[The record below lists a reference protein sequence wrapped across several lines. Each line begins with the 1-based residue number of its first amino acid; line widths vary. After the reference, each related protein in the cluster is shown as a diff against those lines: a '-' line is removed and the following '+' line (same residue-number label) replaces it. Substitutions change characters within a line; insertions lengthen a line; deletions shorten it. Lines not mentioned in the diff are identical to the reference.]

1 LTGLKTVSKLL
12 TDVLNVCNPH
22 LIESDQIEMNLT
34 ISKSKMKP
42 LSQITC
48 AVSIAIN
55 SIAAVAFDI
64 NTHAAMTAKA
74 VEQSKIT
81 SSPNTSNVLKKLGL
95 YDKDF
100 AIGSSYIDIGSLIKR
115 DTTGFEQKVIDDVGA
130 TQKTGLTLPASH
142 TIPGWI
148 IRGTIRE
155 DDNTIETAQGNSTG
169 SGDEPGGVFNRVY
182 GHFYDPVVNRGLTLG
197 LEVGAKSVD
206 WATDKSV
213 TANGRKNYYNVPA
226 AREAMWRALTLKEIL
241 PNGTLAQITP
251 IGGLVSYAAD
261 EAERKAYW
269 ATMFRAVGDVVHL
282 LQDAAQPQHTRND
295 THSGLGCVPGTG
307 ACVIGHASFFEYY
320 LAARTLR
327 ATQFRLPEGFASA
340 PPNSGALVQTNAAQ
354 LDYCCYTPPTFT
366 KYSDYFATG
375 TGAANA
381 NGKGLANYSN
391 RGFFSFG
398 TNIGS
403 FNRLNYPLP
412 DPNVLTDTVIS
423 GTALVGMTGAVVGDG
438 TATMK
443 FKQGMVIDSISGNVE
458 SNVKLSAYG
467 AFDQFLIEKSL
478 LPQYTLNYYN
488 YDDQARLLIPRAV
501 GYSAGLID
509 YFFRGELEIGLPDE
523 GVYALVDYSQQSTK
537 DIGGFNKVKLKLTNK
552 TPSISPSGGG
562 TTVEQNLMPSGTVV
576 AVAKFR
582 RNKCYIENTL
592 QGEVQAM
599 KVNGRTDQDIFD
611 NCRDVT
617 EEIVVSD
624 PVVLPGVLT
633 NGSTVPLTF
642 NFTNPNRIPINVM
655 DLYLQ
660 LVYRGPLGDE
670 ADAVVV
676 GTRDVSEPTFFTI
689 SNNTNY
695 QQNFA
700 PGAQDCEFVKRNAVE
715 GGPATKVDFKI
726 SLKNDLTTPIISTQL
741 LDNQYA
747 MFAAISEGP
756 IRLKASAQF
765 VNSLKQI
772 TPLDL
777 TVAST
782 PLPDSYFSAMEQQFV
797 MTDGS
802 LYVVNTPSYRVSQ
815 FNQTAAQTIR
825 LDLQPAPIFDK
836 VRGVYIDSGFATA
849 FHDFDSLCLPPQA
862 TGYTSVTR
870 YFSRYPGYSP
880 MVPKQLDSVLNF

>member
-1 LTGLKTVSKLL
+1 L
-12 TDVLNVCNPH
+12 TDAFNACNLYLIKSEKEMKIKKLNLNANAIALV
-22 LIESDQIEMNLT
+22 
-34 ISKSKMKP
+34 
-42 LSQITC
+42 
-48 AVSIAIN
+48 AWSILM
-55 SIAAVAFDI
+55 IADSNIATAFDTA
-64 NTHAAMTAKA
+64 THAAMTSEAIK
-74 VEQSKIT
+74 QSKIT
-81 SSPNTSNVLKKLGL
+81 AIPNTSPVLKKLGL

-100 AIGSSYIDIGSLIKR
+100 VIGSSYVDIGSSLYR
-115 DTTGFEQKVIDDVGA
+115 RNTTGFEQKIIDSVSN
-130 TQKTGLTLPASH
+130 TQFTGLTLPASH

-148 IRGTIRE
+148 VRGAVRE
-155 DDNTIETAQGNSTG
+155 DDNTLETKPGTPE
-169 SGDEPGGVFNRVY
+169 GDEPGGVFQRVY
-182 GHFYDPVVNRGLTLG
+182 GHFFDPVNDRALTIWPRTFG
-197 LEVGAKSVD
+197 PRSID
-206 WATDKSV
+206 WALV
-213 TANGRKNYYNVPA
+213 EGTAIPYTPYANTVVGQNHYNIPS
-226 AREAMWRALTLKEIL
+226 AREAMWRALTLKTRIFNDL
-241 PNGTLAQITP
+241 PLSNGGNSALTS
-251 IGGLVSYAAD
+251 VAAARED
-261 EAERKAYW
+261 ERKAYW

-295 THSGLGCVPGTG
+295 AHSGLGCVSVLETC
-307 ACVIGHASFFEYY
+307 ALGHASFFENY
-320 LAARTLR
+320 LAARTLQSGR
-327 ATQFRLPEGFASA
+327 FTLDEGLTATTTGTARRTTA
-340 PPNSGALVQTNAAQ
+340 PQ
-354 LDYCCYTPPTFT
+354 LLYTGYTPPTFAT
-366 KYSDYFATG
+366 YADYFSTG

-381 NGKGLANYSN
+381 SGKGIANYSN

-403 FNRLNYPLP
+403 NASYPLP
-412 DPNVLTDTVIS
+412 NANNLVDTTISGNQVIGMGGQQVYAGLATVTFKTGSVTDTV
-423 GTALVGMTGAVVGDG
+423 TGAV
-438 TATMK
+438 
-443 FKQGMVIDSISGNVE
+443 E
-458 SNVKLSAYG
+458 PNVKLSTYG
-467 AFDQFLIEKSL
+467 VFDEFLIKNAQP
-478 LPQYTLNYYN
+478 PQYTLNYYN

-537 DIGGFNKVKLKLTNK
+537 DTGGFNKVKLKLTNK

-642 NFTNPNRIPINVM
+642 NFTDLNRIPINVM

-660 LVYRGPLGDE
+660 VVYRGPLGDE

-695 QQNFA
+695 RQNFA
-700 PGAQDCEFVKRNAVE
+700 PGAKDCEFVKRSAVE

-741 LDNQYA
+741 LDNEYA

-756 IRLKASAQF
+756 IRLKARAQF
-765 VNSLKQI
+765 VNSQQQI

-782 PLPDSYFSAMEQQFV
+782 PLPDNYFSAMEQQFV
-797 MTDGS
+797 MNNGS

-836 VRGVYIDSGFATA
+836 VRGVYIDSGFAAA

-880 MVPKQLDSVLNF
+880 LLPKQLDSTPNF

>member
-1 LTGLKTVSKLL
+1 MKESILMNINHKLFTALTVMSLPSCV
-12 TDVLNVCNPH
+12 H
-22 LIESDQIEMNLT
+22 
-34 ISKSKMKP
+34 
-42 LSQITC
+42 
-48 AVSIAIN
+48 
-55 SIAAVAFDI
+55 AFDI
-64 NTHAAMTAKA
+64 STHAAMTTEAIK
-74 VEQSKIT
+74 QSKIT
-81 SSPNTSNVLKKLGL
+81 GDPNNSLVLKKLGL
-95 YDKDF
+95 YDKDSVF
-100 AIGSSYIDIGSLIKR
+100 KERYIDIGASLTSRNGTAFENKVMDRIR
-115 DTTGFEQKVIDDVGA
+115 DKIAGT
-130 TQKTGLTLPASH
+130 
-142 TIPGWI
+142 TIPNPYTISGWI
-148 IRGTIRE
+148 LRGVIRE
-155 DDNTIETAQGNSTG
+155 DDNTLETAPGNATG
-169 SGDEPGGVFNRVY
+169 SGDEPGGVFQRVY
-182 GHFYDPVVNRGLTLG
+182 GHFYDPVNDRALT
-197 LEVGAKSVD
+197 VGPRTFGPRSID
-206 WATDKSV
+206 WALIEGT
-213 TANGRKNYYNVPA
+213 TIPFTPYANAVAGQNHYNIPA
-226 AREAMWRALTLKEIL
+226 AREAMWRALTLKTRIFNDL
-241 PNGTLAQITP
+241 PFTSNIQGFDSTAAQKE
-251 IGGLVSYAAD
+251 D
-261 EAERKAYW
+261 ERNAYW

-295 THSGLGCVPGTG
+295 AHSGLGCVSILET
-307 ACVIGHASFFEYY
+307 CSLGHASFFESY
-320 LAARTLR
+320 LAARTLQTGR
-327 ATQFRLPEGFASA
+327 FTLDEGLTATTTGTARRTAA
-340 PPNSGALVQTNAAQ
+340 PQLVYTG
-354 LDYCCYTPPTFT
+354 YTPPTFAT
-366 KYSDYFATG
+366 YADYFSTG

-381 NGKGLANYSN
+381 SGKGIANYSN

-403 FNRLNYPLP
+403 NASYPS
-412 DPNVLTDTVIS
+412 PNANNLVDTTLSGNQVIGMAGQQVYAGLATITFKTGSVTDTV
-423 GTALVGMTGAVVGDG
+423 TGAV
-438 TATMK
+438 
-443 FKQGMVIDSISGNVE
+443 E
-458 SNVKLSAYG
+458 PNVKLSTYG
-467 AFDQFLIEKSL
+467 VFDEFLIKNAKP
-478 LPQYTLNYYN
+478 PQYTLNYYN

-537 DIGGFNKVKLKLTNK
+537 DTGGFNKVKLKLTNK
-552 TPSISPSGGG
+552 TPSITPSGGG
-562 TTVEQNLMPSGTVV
+562 AVAAQNLLPSGVVV
-576 AVAKFR
+576 AIAKFR

-624 PVVLPGVLT
+624 PVALPGVLA

-660 LVYRGPLGDE
+660 VVYRGPLGDE
-670 ADAVVV
+670 ADALVV

-695 QQNFA
+695 QQNLA
-700 PGAQDCEFVKRNAVE
+700 PGAKDCEFVKRGTVE

-726 SLKNDLTTPIISTQL
+726 SLKNDLTSPIISTQL

-765 VNSLKQI
+765 VNSLQQI

-777 TVAST
+777 AAALT

-797 MTDGS
+797 MSNGS

-836 VRGVYIDSGFATA
+836 VRGVYIDSGFAAA

-880 MVPKQLDSVLNF
+880 MVPKQLDSVPNF